1 MTPVWYLPRPPIP
14 TSVLVLSFGALLV
27 PVLAELFAA
36 DLAGEYQVLLWL
48 LALIPSFMLAYYRGW
63 LGAATALAAGM
74 AVLSLTQ
81 AAIIWAGGSIRN
93 GPLLLLV
100 VVLYGAIALGNGWVS
115 ELLHRQRAYA
125 ERMALTDDLTK
136 LPNRRFAQLFLEKE
150 FAAAE
155 RGRPLTVVLFDL
167 DHFKAY
173 NDLHG
178 HAAGD
183 AALVAFGELL
193 GGKTRKM
200 DFSARYGGEEFLTVL
215 SSCAPEGA
223 LAFVERV
230 RAALGEIA
238 FPAGPITVSVGVAG
252 FRPGMTT
259 HAELLAAADR
269 ALYAAKEGGRDCVRM
284 AEMEG
289 EPSGVEAH
297 PALV

>member
-1 MTPVWYLPRPPIP
+1 MTPIWYLPRPPIP
-14 TSVLVLSFGALLV
+14 PTVLALSVGALLV
-27 PVLAELFAA
+27 PVLAEFCAA

-48 LALIPSFMLAYYRGW
+48 LALIPSFLLAYYRGW

-81 AAIIWAGGSIRN
+81 AGIIWAGGSVQN
-93 GPLLLLV
+93 GPLLLIV

-115 ELLHRQRAYA
+115 ELLHRQRAHA
-125 ERMALTDDLTK
+125 ERMALTDELTQ

-173 NDLHG
+173 NDRHG

-183 AALVAFGELL
+183 AALVAFGALL

-215 SSCAPEGA
+215 SSCTPEGA

-230 RAALGEIA
+230 RTALDDVA
-238 FPAGPITVSVGVAG
+238 SPVGPITVSVGVAG
-252 FRPGMTT
+252 FRPGMTSP
-259 HAELLAAADR
+259 AELLAAADR
-269 ALYAAKEGGRDCVRM
+269 ALYAAKAAGRDCVRV
-284 AEMEG
+284 AEPDAEHSA
-289 EPSGVEAH
+289 EPPA
-297 PALV
+297 ALV